1 MFDNKKYTEWN
12 IDEEPINFPDKIRI
26 IYERNYIKNRVQ
38 FTNWIDSFSKKH
50 SQDIDW
56 WMTLPSTRD
65 PYKSN
70 LLNYICIIDTLK
82 KIQIKNI
89 KIKTKSKEFAKILN
103 QEFKILVEIKKKR
116 NFFSFK
122 SINNFIKSVLFQL
135 ILFLYINLFIKKKN
149 VKKNKIGL
157 VDIFL
162 SKIEDQNKNFYPNL
176 DKSRKSLDY
185 FFVPT
190 FVPTFNILKI
200 FKIINNL
207 KRNKSNFLFKEHYLK
222 IGDLIFSFLHIF
234 RRNKFLKKTY
244 YYKKINLSKI
254 VNNEI
259 ISNHDFSSVFVG
271 ILNYRFFYKVSKN
284 NLNIQKSIN
293 WFENQ
298 MVDKGW
304 NLGFRQ
310 FFKNFEKNS
319 YGNQDY
325 SKHYNMINNSPSKSE
340 SDGKV
345 VPKNIIVI
353 SKLFLKTSKEF
364 YKKQKVL
371 LGNSWRFRNI
381 NKLRLKLPD
390 IKKRKKILLVLSGI
404 EKIDKILLDYI
415 IKVSLSLDT
424 IKIFVKPHPIL
435 EINKVVPLKNLPR
448 NIVVT
453 HDNLQNTLSK
463 TLIVITSGPSSTILE
478 SSSLGLPLILPN
490 IEAGTDKNAQRHQL
504 NKKSYFIV
512 NNENELL
519 TKIKKLNKIKLNSS
533 IKNNKS
539 LVGKKLNFFK

>member
-1 MFDNKKYTEWN
+1 M
-12 IDEEPINFPDKIRI
+12 
-26 IYERNYIKNRVQ
+26 
-38 FTNWIDSFSKKH
+38 
-50 SQDIDW
+50 
-56 WMTLPSTRD
+56 
-65 PYKSN
+65 SN
-70 LLNYICIIDTLK
+70 D
-82 KIQIKNI
+82 
-89 KIKTKSKEFAKILN
+89 
-103 QEFKILVEIKKKR
+103 
-116 NFFSFK
+116 
-122 SINNFIKSVLFQL
+122 
-135 ILFLYINLFIKKKN
+135 
-149 VKKNKIGL
+149 
-157 VDIFL
+157 
-162 SKIEDQNKNFYPNL
+162 
-176 DKSRKSLDY
+176 
-185 FFVPT
+185 
-190 FVPTFNILKI
+190 
-200 FKIINNL
+200 
-207 KRNKSNFLFKEHYLK
+207 
-222 IGDLIFSFLHIF
+222 
-234 RRNKFLKKTY
+234 
-244 YYKKINLSKI
+244 
-254 VNNEI
+254 
-259 ISNHDFSSVFVG
+259 DFSSVFVG

-435 EINKVVPLKNLPR
+435 EINKVVPLKNLPK